1 MCGEFHL
8 VFMLRHVH
16 VKSNGDI
23 GVVVDVTV
31 FIADVV
37 GFCGV
42 AGVVIAVF
50 VVAVAVFDGVE
61 VVVVDV
67 VVLDGVLDVFV
78 VDSFPLMSFDF

>member
-1 MCGEFHL
+1 
-8 VFMLRHVH
+8 MLRHVH

-23 GVVVDVTV
+23 GVVVDVAV

-42 AGVVIAVF
+42 AGVVI
-50 VVAVAVFDGVE
+50 VVAVAVFDGFE

-67 VVLDGVLDVFV
+67 VVVDGVLVVFV
-78 VDSFPLMSFDF
+78 VDSFPLISFDF